1 MITNSFI
8 KRSISGFIFV
18 LILVSGI
25 FFSQYSF
32 LLLFAIIS
40 LIAMNEFNTLFK
52 SYIDK
57 TFKFLISIFHILILI
72 FFIINK
78 ANFDKYGSLYF
89 YSGLSFI
96 LILANITFLV
106 TNLFKTKHAN
116 LQAPHIA
123 IFNLLYICIPFILF
137 MDIAFINGTYSPFI
151 IFTIILLI
159 WTNDTGAYIVG
170 RLIGRKAL
178 FKSVSPNKTREGF
191 IGGLLT
197 TLISILL
204 LYYLFNKEL
213 EIIGKF
219 AWITIGLIVS
229 ILGAIGDLIESKL
242 KRFLQ
247 VKDSG
252 NILPGHGGLLDRFDA
267 LLIVA
272 PIIKIYLIFIL

>member
-1 MITNSFI
+1 MIKSSFV
-8 KRSISGFIFV
+8 KRSISGLIFV
-18 LILVSGI
+18 SILISGI
-25 FFSQYSF
+25 FFSRYSF
-32 LLLFAIIS
+32 LLLFSAIS
-40 LIAMNEFNTLFK
+40 LIAMNEFNNLFK

-57 TFKFLISIFHILILI
+57 TFKLVITLFHLLIIT

-78 ANFDKYGSLYF
+78 INFDEYGSNYF
-89 YSGLSFI
+89 YYGLTFI
-96 LILANITFLV
+96 LIFANIIFLI
-106 TNLFKTKHAN
+106 TNLFKTKHTG
-116 LQAPHIA
+116 LQAPYIA
-123 IFNLLYICIPFILF
+123 IFNLLYICIPFVLF
-137 MDIAFINGTYSPFI
+137 MDISFINGVYSPFI

-159 WTNDTGAYIVG
+159 WVNDTAAYVVG
-170 RLIGRKAL
+170 RLIGKKSL
-178 FKSVSPNKTREGF
+178 FKSVSPNKTLEGF
-191 IGGLLT
+191 LGGVATTFLT
-197 TLISILL
+197 VLI

-219 AWITIGLIVS
+219 ALITIGLIVS
-229 ILGAIGDLIESKL
+229 ILGTIGDLIESKL